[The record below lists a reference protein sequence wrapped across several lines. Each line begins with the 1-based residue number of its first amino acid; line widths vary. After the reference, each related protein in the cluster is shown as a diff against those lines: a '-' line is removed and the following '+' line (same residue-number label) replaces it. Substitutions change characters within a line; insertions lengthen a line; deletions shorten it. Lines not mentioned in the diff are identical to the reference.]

1 MKLEKHVIERIEGL
15 TDTNAIINFKESV
28 NIIIVDMLNEGWG
41 YEDATDYMFDVIKAT
56 VEAHK
61 RQDEEDKEFG
71 NERASLARMHVIG
84 KKVVIID
91 ETQTQNNVS
100 IKTISDFFELE
111 GTIWFEYED
120 DEVMFDETY
129 LACKSDIEAF
139 IQGKKAFIHPN
150 EVSIQLIS

>member
-1 MKLEKHVIERIEGL
+1 
-15 TDTNAIINFKESV
+15 
-28 NIIIVDMLNEGWG
+28 MLNEGWG

-61 RQDEEDKEFG
+61 RQDEEDEEFG
-71 NERASLARMHVIG
+71 NERASLARTHVIG

-100 IKTISDFFELE
+100 IKTISDFELE
-111 GTIWFEYED
+111 GMIWFEED
-120 DEVMFDETY
+120 EHGTY
-129 LACKSDIEAF
+129 FAWESDIKAF
-139 IQGKKAFIHPN
+139 LQGKKAFIHPN

>member
-15 TDTNAIINFKESV
+15 TNTNAIINFKESI
-28 NIIIVDMLNEGWG
+28 NTIIVDMLNEGWG

-61 RQDEEDKEFG
+61 RQDEEDEEFG
-71 NERASLARMHVIG
+71 NERASLARTHVIG

-100 IKTISDFFELE
+100 IKTISDFELE
-111 GTIWFEYED
+111 GMIWFEED
-120 DEVMFDETY
+120 EYGTNFALE
-129 LACKSDIEAF
+129 SDIELF

>member
-15 TDTNAIINFKESV
+15 TNTNAILNFKESI
-28 NIIIVDMLNEGWG
+28 NTIIVDMLNEGWE

-61 RQDEEDKEFG
+61 RQDEEDEEFG
-71 NERASLARMHVIG
+71 NERASLARTHVIG

-100 IKTISDFFELE
+100 IKTISDFELE
-111 GTIWFEYED
+111 GMIWFKEDEYGTNFALE
-120 DEVMFDETY
+120 
-129 LACKSDIEAF
+129 SDIELF

>member
-15 TDTNAIINFKESV
+15 TDTNAILNFKESI
-28 NIIIVDMLNEGWG
+28 NTIIVDMLNEGWE

-61 RQDEEDKEFG
+61 RQDEEDD
-71 NERASLARMHVIG
+71 ERASLARTHVIG

-100 IKTISDFFELE
+100 IKTIFDFELE
-111 GTIWFEYED
+111 GMIWFKED
-120 DEVMFDETY
+120 EHGTY
-129 LACKSDIEAF
+129 FAWESDIEAF
-139 IQGKKAFIHPN
+139 LQGKKAFIHPN